1 MYTTHPD
8 PQPTLSIRRG
18 VADFLAMLLFL
29 TALAAGAAVLGWSFW
44 HMDRIYTG
52 VSVAGVPVGGLSRAA
67 AISKLNRELTPYPL
81 QPVTLSDGQQRW
93 TITAAQ
99 IQVKADLLAAVNQ
112 AYLLG
117 RRDGLRQDLAAQ
129 WGLFWRGENL
139 TPPLR
144 FDVGQVR
151 YWVSQIAAEAHR
163 TPRPATQIG
172 DLTLPGQP
180 GLDVNMEATTA
191 SVLEALY
198 RGAAGTVLLQTVAL
212 PIPAEA
218 QAAAPAVATAADL
231 PSPLTLSDPR
241 TGLMFA
247 LDPATLSGLIQSRDP
262 LRLNE
267 ERLGQVVA
275 DWAAQVDTPA
285 RDARLSFDAATGQ
298 LSVLKPSQ
306 TGRSLDV
313 AATVAAVR
321 QALESGSAQ
330 AILPVTLLSPAVDMA
345 RKDELGIVELVA
357 EGSTSF
363 AGSSADRVH
372 NIVAAAEKFDGVV
385 IPPGEVF
392 SFNAIVEDVS
402 AANGFEDSLIIWGD
416 RTAVG
421 VGGGVC
427 QVSTTIF
434 RAALLAGFP
443 IVERYNHGYVVSWY
457 GAPGM
462 DATIYTP
469 TVDFRFRN
477 DTGHHIL
484 IDPIVNTAAGVI
496 TYRIY
501 GAKPDRQVVIRDG
514 VVSDVEEPGSP
525 VYQRD
530 ETLAEGQIKQVERA
544 QAGMTVVVER
554 EITENGATRT
564 DKLVSRYQPW
574 QALFLVGPGVEIP
587 GE

>member
-1 MYTTHPD
+1 MYTTQPQPR
-8 PQPTLSIRRG
+8 PQPTLTLRRG
-18 VADFLAMLLFL
+18 MADFVAMLLFL
-29 TALAAGAAVLGWSFW
+29 TALTVGAGVLGWSFW

-67 AISKLNRELTPYPL
+67 AISKLSRELTPYPL
-81 QPVTLSDGQQRW
+81 QPVTLSDGQHSW
-93 TITAAQ
+93 TVTPAQ
-99 IQVKADLLAAVNQ
+99 VDVKVDLLGAVNQ
-112 AYLLG
+112 AFLLG
-117 RRDGLRQDLAAQ
+117 RRDGLGQDLAAQ

-139 TPPLR
+139 TPPLS

-151 YWVSQIAAEAHR
+151 YWVSQIAAEARR

-172 DLTLPGQP
+172 PLTVPGQP
-180 GLDVNMEATTA
+180 GLEVNVDAA
-191 SVLEALY
+191 AAAVLEALY
-198 RGAAGTVLLQTVAL
+198 RGKAATLPLQTVVL
-212 PIPAEA
+212 PIPEGV
-218 QAAAPAVATAADL
+218 QATGADANTLPNAV
-231 PSPLTLSDPR
+231 TLSDPQ

-247 LDPATLSGLIQSRDP
+247 LDPATLASLIQSQNP

-267 ERLGQVVA
+267 ERLRQVVA

-285 RDARLSFDAATGQ
+285 RDARLSFNPATGQ

-306 TGRSLDV
+306 IGRSLDV
-313 AATVAAVR
+313 DATITAVR
-321 QALESGSAQ
+321 QALESGGTETS
-330 AILPVTLLSPAVDMA
+330 LPVTILTPAVDAA
-345 RKDELGIVELVA
+345 RTDQLGIVELVA

-363 AGSSADRVH
+363 SGSSADRVR
-372 NIVAAAEKFDGVV
+372 NIVVAAEKFDGVV

-392 SFNAIVEDVS
+392 SFNSIVEDVS

-427 QVSTTIF
+427 QVSTTVF
-434 RAALLAGFP
+434 RAALNAGFP

-469 TVDFRFRN
+469 NVDFRFRN

-484 IDPIVNTAAGVI
+484 IDPIVNTTAGVI
-496 TYRIY
+496 TFRLY
-501 GAKPDRQVVIRDG
+501 GTKPDRQVTIADG
-514 VVSDVEEPGSP
+514 VITDVQEPGPP

-530 ETLAEGQIKQVERA
+530 ETLAAGQTKQVEWPKE
-544 QAGMTVVVER
+544 GMAVTVQR
-554 EITENGATRT
+554 TITENGVTRT
-564 DKLVSRYQPW
+564 DEMVSEYQPW
-574 QALFLVGPGVEIP
+574 QAVYLVGPGVAIP

>member
-1 MYTTHPD
+1 MYTTHPQ
-8 PQPTLSIRRG
+8 PQRQPLALRRG
-18 VADFLAMLLFL
+18 VGDFVAMLFFL
-29 TALAAGAAVLGWSFW
+29 TALAVGAGMLGWSFW

-52 VSVAGVPVGGLSRAA
+52 VSVAGVPVGGLSRAG
-67 AISKLNRELTPYPL
+67 AISKLSRELTPYPL
-81 QPVTLSDGQQRW
+81 QPVTLSDGQHSW
-93 TITAAQ
+93 TVTPAQ
-99 IQVKADLLAAVNQ
+99 IDVEVDLLGAVNQ
-112 AYLLG
+112 AFLLG
-117 RRDGLRQDLAAQ
+117 RRDGLGQDLATQ
-129 WGLFWRGENL
+129 WGLFWQGENL
-139 TPPLR
+139 TPPLS

-151 YWVSQIAAEAHR
+151 YWVSQIAAEARR

-172 DLTLPGQP
+172 PTTVPGQA
-180 GLDVNMEATTA
+180 GLEVSVEATA
-191 SVLEALY
+191 AAVLEALY
-198 RGAAGTVLLQTVAL
+198 RGKATTLPLQTVVL
-212 PIPAEA
+212 PIPAGS
-218 QAAAPAVATAADL
+218 PATGSDANPL
-231 PSPLTLSDPR
+231 PNAVTLSDPQ

-247 LDPATLSGLIQSRDP
+247 LDPATLDSLIQSRDP

-267 ERLGQVVA
+267 ERLRGVVA
-275 DWAAQVDTPA
+275 DWAAQINTPA
-285 RDARLSFDAATGQ
+285 RDARLSFNPATGA
-298 LSVLKPSQ
+298 LAVLKPSQ
-306 TGRSLDV
+306 IGRSLDV
-313 AATVAAVR
+313 DATLTAVG
-321 QALESGSAQ
+321 QALESGETE
-330 AILPVTLLSPAVDMA
+330 AILPVALLAPAVDAA
-345 RKDELGIVELVA
+345 RTDQLGIVELVA

-363 AGSSADRVH
+363 AGSSADRVR
-372 NIVAAAEKFDGVV
+372 NIVVAAEKFDGVV

-392 SFNAIVEDVS
+392 SFNSIVEDVS

-427 QVSTTIF
+427 QASTTIF
-434 RAALLAGFP
+434 RAALNAGFP

-501 GAKPDRQVVIRDG
+501 GTKPDRQVTIAPGVIT
-514 VVSDVEEPGSP
+514 DVEEPGPP

-530 ETLAEGQIKQVERA
+530 ESLAPGQTKQVEFA
-544 QAGMTVVVER
+544 QKGMAVTVQR
-554 EITENGATRT
+554 TITENGVTRT
-564 DKLVSRYQPW
+564 DEMVSTYQPW
-574 QALFLVGPGVEIP
+574 QAMYLVGPGVEIP